1 MFLTPAQG
9 TIAKDLH
16 RFRVLRCGRRFGKT
30 SLIVEEIKGIALSR
44 PSRIAYIANNYQQA
58 RDIAWEILKKE
69 FLGAVIDTNE
79 ARLEIKVRTIKGNE
93 SLIVL
98 RGWES
103 VENLRGQAFDFLAI
117 DEVAQM
123 RNFWVNWHEVLRPT
137 LTDRR
142 GTAMFASTPKGFN
155 HFYDLCNLE
164 LIDSEFKSFHFT
176 SYDNPHLPKDEIDK
190 AQATL
195 PPERFSQEYAASF
208 QKTQGLVYKEFSREK
223 HVYHELPELKGVY
236 EKVGGVDFG
245 YRNPAAVLDVRTNGE
260 VFYVEDEWYKRER
273 TEIQIAEYVSA
284 YKFSEVYPDPENP
297 SAIEELRRKN
307 VNVREVLKGKDSV
320 ESGIQKIRELLVSGK
335 LLINKRCVN
344 LISEFEMYSY
354 DDEIIERN
362 EKENPIKANDHALD
376 ALRYVVLMV
385 DAKYAPQQ
393 EDRRILENRNERKN
407 HIIDSGI

>member
-1 MFLTPAQG
+1 
-9 TIAKDLH
+9 
-16 RFRVLRCGRRFGKT
+16 
-30 SLIVEEIKGIALSR
+30 
-44 PSRIAYIANNYQQA
+44 
-58 RDIAWEILKKE
+58 
-69 FLGAVIDTNE
+69 
-79 ARLEIKVRTIKGNE
+79 
-93 SLIVL
+93 
-98 RGWES
+98 
-103 VENLRGQAFDFLAI
+103 
-117 DEVAQM
+117 M

-223 HVYHELPELKGVY
+223 HVYYELPELKGVY

-284 YKFSEVYPDPENP
+284 SKFSEVYPDPENP

-307 VNVREVLKGKDSV
+307 VNVREVVKGRDSV
-320 ESGIQKIRELLVSGK
+320 VHGIQLIRELLIGGK
-335 LLINKRCVN
+335 LKVNARCIN
-344 LISEFEMYSY
+344 LISEFEMYSN
-354 DDEIIERN
+354 DEEDVEKN
-362 EKENPIKANDHALD
+362 NKENPIKANDHALD
-376 ALRYVVLMV
+376 ALRYVVMMIR
-385 DAKYAPQQ
+385 DKAP
-393 EDRRILENRNERKN
+393 ERKSEVEIQIEN
-407 HIIDSGI
+407 QRRADERRKDVGL